1 MVFAMASPL
10 LTPELEYRDYKKED
24 DESCKALEMRAMQG
38 KTNIRKSPLW
48 LVMHTCGRCGELHRL
63 YFCGVNLCTY
73 SFAES
78 EYLWVEMLWHFHTA
92 QTSTTTAQGC
102 SVGVVTSH

>member
-1 MVFAMASPL
+1 MASPL

-38 KTNIRKSPLW
+38 KTNIHKSPLW

-63 YFCGVNLCTY
+63 YFHVFSVVSIYASVHLLMENFYGWQCRGISTQLRLPLPQHKGV
-73 SFAES
+73 ES
-78 EYLWVEMLWHFHTA
+78 R
-92 QTSTTTAQGC
+92 C
-102 SVGVVTSH
+102 SH